1 MASSYS
7 LGQHFEAFVQQQLVS
22 GRYNNASEVIRDAL
36 RLMEDRDRRLLAL
49 DASIERGVADLKDGR
64 IQSAEKVFDRLEK
77 KYKKLANHIAAESPR
92 RAFSFISELRSAV
105 LSLAT
110 FPNAYPLLPRFERH
124 GVRRKTYGDY
134 LIFYIVEPNRLVI
147 LHILHGAQDYELIM
161 FPD

>member
-1 MASSYS
+1 M
-7 LGQHFEAFVQQQLVS
+7 
-22 GRYNNASEVIRDAL
+22 
-36 RLMEDRDRRLLAL
+36 LLIFTAK
-49 DASIERGVADLKDGR
+49 AEADLENIAD
-64 IQSAEKVFDRLEK
+64 
-77 KYKKLANHIAAESPR
+77 HIAAESPR
-92 RAFSFISELRSAV
+92 SAFSFISELRSAV

-161 FPD
+161 FPDS